1 MTLCHLLLFPSVRP
15 SVWFGVGIRSQAH
28 HDRHH
33 QCLSPS
39 ASAVPQGLS
48 GVTESDGGGNTWVN
62 LDCEIFIC
70 LMKGS
75 VI

>member
-1 MTLCHLLLFPSVRP
+1 MCDTLPPAPLSVR
-15 SVWFGVGIRSQAH
+15 VR
-28 HDRHH
+28 
-33 QCLSPS
+33 LSGLALAFALKRITIVIINAS

-62 LDCEIFIC
+62 LDCEIQIFIC